1 MGTKMAWTK
10 KSILNMRA
18 SLVHLLVS
26 LNKESRFSHFALIQT
41 SGRINTEK
49 STERIKV
56 HPNQSPNNIRF
67 QYNDGGQLEIEI
79 TIRDYARGLVRG
91 F

>member
-10 KSILNMRA
+10 KRILIRRA
-18 SLVHLLVS
+18 SLVHVLVS
-26 LNKESRFSHFALIQT
+26 LNKERRFSHFALIDA

-56 HPNQSPNNIRF
+56 HPNKSPNNIMI
-67 QYNDGGQLEIEI
+67 QYNEEG
-79 TIRDYARGLVRG
+79 
-91 F
+91 